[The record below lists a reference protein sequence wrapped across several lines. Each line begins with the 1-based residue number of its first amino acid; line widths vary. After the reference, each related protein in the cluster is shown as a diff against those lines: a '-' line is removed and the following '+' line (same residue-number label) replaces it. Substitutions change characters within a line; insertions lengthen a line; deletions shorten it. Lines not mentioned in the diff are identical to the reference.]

1 MSTLRISS
9 VYIDVEAPVSTVP
22 SRRPK
27 KIPAHRVTLEIVDSG
42 VRLWDLECSVCGGD
56 YFVHT
61 GRTDSHYNRPLAE
74 LPHIDETLKVIAAE
88 LAANRSNAIGAFL
101 LPAAN
106 AIEDAIAQRDGSS
119 VYFAAAGDRI
129 KIGWS
134 RKVASRIAQLQTGN
148 PEPVR
153 LLATMPGGVSKERE
167 LHRRFAHA
175 RLAGE
180 WFTATPDLE
189 EFVSALSAGHPT
201 ATTTT
206 RRTP

>member
-1 MSTLRISS
+1 MSNLRISS
-9 VYIDVEAPVSTVP
+9 IYLDLTAPEAVRPGK
-22 SRRPK
+22 RPK
-27 KIPAHRVTLEIVDSG
+27 KIPAHDVALEIIRDG
-42 VRLWDLECSVCGGD
+42 VRLWDLECSICGGD
-56 YFVHT
+56 YYADS
-61 GRTDSHYNRPLAE
+61 GRAGSHFNRPVGE
-74 LPHIDETLKVIAAE
+74 LPHLDETLRAIAAE
-88 LAANRSNAIGAFL
+88 YAANRTNLIGAFL
-101 LPAAN
+101 EPIAR
-106 AIEDAIAQRDGSS
+106 AIEDAIANRDGSS

-134 RKVASRIAQLQTGN
+134 RHVATRIGQLQVGN
-148 PEPVR
+148 PDPVT

-189 EFVSALSAGHPT
+189 EFVTALCAGHPT
-201 ATTTT
+201 DTTT